1 MSLRVIDLD
10 PADTF
15 HSVRDRLLQGGR
27 GRMVLALPDRTS
39 PLNGIDLVLLR
50 RLADRERLE
59 IGLLTADKDLARQA
73 RALGLP
79 AFSSTALAEY
89 YRPGWWRAGQRPER
103 VGFAPGQDRRSPAR
117 AAAEAQSDP
126 TFAQGRRARRITL
139 IPLAVFVLVLLAGAA
154 LYALPHATLTLWP
167 ETRPG
172 QVIVDLTA
180 DPARAEI
187 AGLALP
193 ARAVQHRMVWEAS
206 GPATGD
212 DAADRRRIRALA
224 LQSLHAVAP
233 QQLAAR
239 LNPGELLVPDSVGIE
254 VIEEN
259 LVSSGQ
265 TAVLTLSVAATGL
278 AVAVADV
285 RQAALGELAGALPA
299 GFAPDPASLRVAVE
313 PAAGGPADRVSVTAL
328 ATGRPAIDPAG
339 LAETLRGQP
348 LADIQRYLE
357 NQLPVQSFTLDVWPG
372 WWRERFGRLPWR
384 AGRIAVKL
392 LP

>member
-1 MSLRVIDLD
+1 MSLRVIEID

-15 HSVRDRLLQGGR
+15 HSVRDRLLQGER
-27 GRMVLALPDRTS
+27 GRTVLALAAKTA
-39 PLNGIDLVLLR
+39 PLSGIDLVLLR

-59 IGLLTADKDLARQA
+59 VGLVTADKDLARQA

-89 YRPGWWRAGQRPER
+89 YRPGWWRARRRPER
-103 VGFAPGQDRRSPAR
+103 VGFAPWQDRRSPAR

-126 TFAQGRRARRITL
+126 IAAQSRRARRMAL
-139 IPLAVFVLVLLAGAA
+139 ILLTILALALLAGAA
-154 LYALPHATLTLWP
+154 LYALPRATLTLRP
-167 ETRPG
+167 ETPPG

-180 DPARAEI
+180 DPGLAEI

-193 ARAVQHRMVWEAS
+193 ARAVQHEMAWEAS
-206 GPATGD
+206 GPSTGD
-212 DAADRRRIRALA
+212 DDADWQRIRALA
-224 LQSLHAVAP
+224 LQSLHAAAP
-233 QQLAAR
+233 QQLATR
-239 LNPGELLVPDSVGIE
+239 LNTGELLVPDSVGIE
-254 VIEEN
+254 VVEEN
-259 LVSSGQ
+259 LTGSGE

-278 AVAVADV
+278 AVAEAHV
-285 RQAALGELAGALPA
+285 RQAALGELVEALPA

-313 PAAGGPADRVSVTAL
+313 PAAGGPADRVRVTAL

-348 LADIQRYLE
+348 LAEAQRYLE
-357 NQLPVQSFTLDVWPG
+357 DELPVESFTLDVWPA
-372 WWRERFGRLPWR
+372 WWAERFGRLPWR